1 MFDRPRIL
9 LIDSSASDIELAKL
23 LLQKEFPEST
33 ISGASNAASLLGA
46 LREPAPAIVIA
57 GPRLDWASLDQILE
71 LARSTWPQTAVVLFG
86 EEADLVQ
93 RCLTPA
99 LAVDAVARKSS
110 AGFMALPALVREILD
125 RQPALPATL
134 EAWPLP
140 AVHVTAE
147 GRIAAA
153 NAAFAD
159 ALDTPIDEL
168 IGAPVASRLA
178 AGERAPWTAF
188 LSGPAH
194 TAALRLTDFDGMLR
208 LKRDSSGGLRG
219 CLVGG
224 SRSADE
230 CIPADAQGAI
240 PRELEDVALLFS
252 HDLKEPVQQ
261 VMRLVRRLENS
272 RESDPRSEGK
282 LLRQVHDCAARAA
295 NMLDGLL
302 AYLTVSARDARP
314 ALIELDACLAEAIDE
329 LRVAID
335 DSGARISAETL
346 PAVVGDAVQMAH
358 LFQNLLGNAIKF
370 RGPDSP
376 VIHITCESVDGHYR
390 IAVHDNG
397 IGIGSDH
404 RERVFEMGKRLHTQE
419 EYPGSGMGLALCRRI
434 TERHG
439 GSIHIETGAQ
449 GGSVV
454 VIELPQPRNHVTRL
468 A

>member
-1 MFDRPRIL
+1 MFDRPHIL
-9 LIDSSASDIELAKL
+9 LLDSSESDIELAKL
-23 LLQKEFPEST
+23 LLQQAFPDSNLA
-33 ISGASNAASLLGA
+33 GASDAATLLGA
-46 LREPAPAIVIA
+46 LRGPAPTIVIA
-57 GPRLDWASLDQILE
+57 APRLDWADLEQILE
-71 LARSTWPQTAVVLFG
+71 LARSTWPQAAIVLFG
-86 EEADLVQ
+86 DEQELVN

-99 LAVDAVARKSS
+99 LAINAVARKSS
-110 AGFMALPALVREILD
+110 AGFMALPALVREILG
-125 RQPALPATL
+125 RLPALPAAL

-140 AVHVTAE
+140 AVEITSE

-153 NAAFAD
+153 NAAFATT
-159 ALDTPIDEL
+159 LETPLDEL

-178 AGERAPWTAF
+178 AGERTPWTTF
-188 LSGPAH
+188 LHGQAP
-194 TAALRLTDFDGMLR
+194 TATLRLANFDGMLE
-208 LKRDSSGGLRG
+208 LKRDPSGGLLG
-219 CLVGG
+219 CLVGV
-224 SRSADE
+224 SAAASIRVLGDT
-230 CIPADAQGAI
+230 DGTV

-261 VMRLVRRLENS
+261 VMRLVRRLETT
-272 RESDPRSEGK
+272 RGSDPHSEEK

-302 AYLTVSARDARP
+302 AYITVSARDARP
-314 ALIELDACLAEAIDE
+314 ALIELDASLADAIDE

-335 DSGARISAETL
+335 DSGARISAEPL

-370 RGPDSP
+370 RGPDTP
-376 VIHITCESVDGHYR
+376 VVHITCETADGRHR

-397 IGIGSDH
+397 IGISADH

-419 EYPGSGMGLALCRRI
+419 EFPGSGMGLALCRRI
-434 TERHG
+434 AERHG

-449 GGSVV
+449 QGSVV
-454 VIELPQPRNHVTRL
+454 VIELPQPPSHVTRL